1 MPGTVG
7 VGIISGNF
15 SLFIMFMSQKNK
27 KFTIATLGCRTNQ
40 YESQAYADQ
49 LKSLG
54 FSPSSQDEIADLCII
69 NTCTVTEMADKK
81 SLSALR
87 SLIRRNPGAKVIVT
101 GCLAEREKKK
111 LQEIEGVCMIVPNS
125 AKKDLLSLALNIENL
140 PEFKINRFESHTR
153 AFVKIQDGC
162 NSYCSYCIIPFVRG
176 RSRSKTISAIVKEV
190 EGLVENGYKEIV
202 LTGINIGDFDGGD
215 PTKGSRLSEL
225 ITILDQIN
233 GLERIRISSI
243 DPDEVDDRLLT
254 AVVNGKKTCH
264 SMHIV
269 LQAGSNAILKRMNRK
284 YTKQDFLYT
293 IHRLQDASPHFTFTT
308 DVIVGFPGET
318 ESDFIET
325 LQMVEE
331 VRFAKVHI
339 FPYSVRPKTRASR
352 FQDIIPP
359 LEIQRRRS
367 TLFKVANRVAFAL
380 RSNFVGKEME
390 VLIESM
396 DTKRING
403 YMRGHTDNFLEVCVE
418 PTVNLI
424 PNTILRVKTFANE
437 TDSLLARGI

>member
-1 MPGTVG
+1 
-7 VGIISGNF
+7 
-15 SLFIMFMSQKNK
+15 MSQKNK

-40 YESQAYADQ
+40 YESQAYSDQ

-54 FSPSSQDEIADLCII
+54 FLQSGHDEPAHLCII

-87 SLIRRNPGAKVIVT
+87 GLIRRNPGAKVIVT
-101 GCLAEREKKK
+101 GCLAEREKKR
-111 LQEIEGVCMIVPNS
+111 LQDIEGVSMIVPNS
-125 AKKDLLSLALNIENL
+125 AKEDLLALALEVKNL
-140 PEFKINRFESHTR
+140 PEFKINQFESHTR

-176 RSRSKTISAIVKEV
+176 RSRSKTIPEIVEEV
-190 EGLVENGYKEIV
+190 EALVQNGYKEIV

-215 PTKGSRLSEL
+215 PTNGCRLSQL
-225 ITILDQIN
+225 ITILDQID
-233 GLERIRISSI
+233 GLQRIRISSI
-243 DPDEVDDRLLT
+243 DPDEVDDRLLA

-284 YTKQDFLYT
+284 YTKQDFLHT
-293 IHRLQDASPHFTFTT
+293 IHRLQEASPHFTFTT

-325 LQMVEE
+325 IQMVEE

-339 FPYSVRPKTRASR
+339 FPYSTRPKTRASR
-352 FQDIIPP
+352 FPDIIPP
-359 LEIQRRRS
+359 EEIQRRKYV
-367 TLFKVANRVAFAL
+367 LLNAANCVAFAL
-380 RSNFVGKEME
+380 RNDFVGKELE
-390 VLIESM
+390 VLIESA
-396 DTKRING
+396 DSQRTNG

-418 PTVNLI
+418 STISLT
-424 PNTILRVKTFANE
+424 PNTILRVKAFGNE
-437 TDSLLARGI
+437 TDGLLARCV